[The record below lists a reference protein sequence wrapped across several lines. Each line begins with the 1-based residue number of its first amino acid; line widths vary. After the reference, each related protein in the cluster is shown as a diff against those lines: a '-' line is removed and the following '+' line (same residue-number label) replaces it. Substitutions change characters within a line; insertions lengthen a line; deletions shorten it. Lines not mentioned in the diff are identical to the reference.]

1 MALTSPNSKQL
12 KSSLSF
18 SHRLSEGPLLII
30 CIYLVMAA
38 IYIAVQ
44 PSAWSQSSIEALFNN
59 SLPLMLAAAG
69 ATFVILHGDFD
80 LSVAGVISLSN
91 VVVATMPVS
100 GIGGSAANLA
110 VVIMIGLAVGAIN
123 GLFVAY
129 LRIQAIA
136 VTLATMIIC
145 KGAALLILRAPGG
158 TVPEF
163 MTNELTSSLYGIV
176 PVAVVVAACVIV
188 FWSIYSRTNT
198 GLALI
203 AIGQDGQAAALSGI
217 DVAWVRFKSFLW
229 AGVFYSLAGYMLAAQ
244 TTTGNPNAGNS
255 FLLLCF
261 ASVALGGTAFG
272 GGRGGLTAS
281 IIGAA
286 TLMLMQKVLFA
297 LGVSS
302 FYTGVVQGAIMIMAV
317 LVAPLVR
324 AVAQRQRGAKD
335 E

>member
-1 MALTSPNSKQL
+1 MALASSNSKQL
-12 KSSLSF
+12 KSSLSL
-18 SHRLSEGPLLII
+18 SHRLSEGPFLII

-38 IYIAVQ
+38 IYIAVL

-69 ATFVILHGDFD
+69 ATFVILHGEFD
-80 LSVAGVISLSN
+80 LSVAGVISLAN
-91 VVVATMPVS
+91 VVVATVPVS

-163 MTNELTSSLYGIV
+163 MTNELTSSLFGIV

-244 TTTGNPNAGNS
+244 TTTGNPNGWQ
-255 FLLLCF
+255 FLPVAVLCF
-261 ASVALGGTAFG
+261 SCTWRNCIWWRARRFDGFDHRSGHVDADAESPV
-272 GGRGGLTAS
+272 RAW
-281 IIGAA
+281 
-286 TLMLMQKVLFA
+286 
-297 LGVSS
+297 
-302 FYTGVVQGAIMIMAV
+302 GVVLLHRRRSGSDHDHGSSRSTNGPSSSPTSA
-317 LVAPLVR
+317 R
-324 AVAQRQRGAKD
+324 RER
-335 E
+335 